1 MLLSM
6 TDPALTPRSQSVW
19 AAELIKQDRLDR
31 AEIARR
37 TGVTRNML
45 ARMLT
50 CRSHVTGTQARAA
63 AEAAGLRVVER
74 GLHAFTME
82 VGS

>member
-1 MLLSM
+1 MPVSP
-6 TDPALTPRSQSVW
+6 DSLTPRSQQVW
-19 AAELIKQDRLDR
+19 SAQLERADR

-37 TGVTRNML
+37 TGHTRNML
-45 ARMLT
+45 ARYLT
-50 CRSHVTGTQARAA
+50 CSSPVGNSDARTI

-74 GLHAFTME
+74 GRDAFTME